1 MENAFPFDTTAT
13 VTNLPAALA
22 GATEQDLSAR
32 SYFSWP
38 SAEDVRTL
46 SDRGRRLARARDYR
60 EFARL
65 IRGREVP

>member
-1 MENAFPFDTTAT
+1 VRAGGEELVAT
-13 VTNLPAALA
+13 VTDLPAALA

-38 SAEDVRTL
+38 SVEDVRAL
-46 SDRGRRLARARDYR
+46 FDRGRRLARARDYR